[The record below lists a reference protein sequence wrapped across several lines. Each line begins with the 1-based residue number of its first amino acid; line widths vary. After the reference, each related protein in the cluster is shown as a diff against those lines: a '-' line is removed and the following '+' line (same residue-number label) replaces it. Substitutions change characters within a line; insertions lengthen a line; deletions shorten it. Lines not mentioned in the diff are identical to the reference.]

1 MHVFDSRFQALDTL
15 ASLGLRWE
23 TMLSSYD
30 AACQYVLA
38 EVSMLGM
45 HDKIQAMKNK
55 IKETM
60 P

>member
-1 MHVFDSRFQALDTL
+1 MHVDSRFQTLDTL
-15 ASLGLRWE
+15 SSLDLSWK
-23 TMLSSYD
+23 TMLTSDD

-55 IKETM
+55 Y
-60 P
+60 

>member
-1 MHVFDSRFQALDTL
+1 MHACILDSRFQALDTL
-15 ASLGLRWE
+15 SSLDLSWK
-23 TMLSSYD
+23 TMLASYD

-55 IKETM
+55 Y
-60 P
+60 